1 MIKGEGGFVAY
12 LGTNDAYE
20 VEMRIKDGDKEAK
33 KIHDAIAYQ
42 LGKDVGALATVLKG
56 EVDAIIFT
64 GGMAYDKGLIDYIKD
79 MIGFIA
85 PVVVYP
91 GEDEMEA
98 LAMNGYMVMKGE
110 VEPKIYN

>member
-12 LGTNDAYE
+12 LGTNDAYD
-20 VEMRIKDGDKEAK
+20 VEMRVKDGDEEAR
-33 KIHDAIAYQ
+33 KIHDALAYQ
-42 LGKDVGALATVLKG
+42 LGKEIGSLSTVLKG
-56 EVDAIIFT
+56 EVDAILLT
-64 GGMAYDKGLIDYIKD
+64 GGMAYDKIIVDYIKE
-79 MIGFIA
+79 MVSFIA

-110 VEPKIYN
+110 VEPKIYK